1 MIEQGTKEWLSM
13 RGGCVGAS
21 RIIDVMA
28 KSKDGEAAT
37 RKNYKAQLIAER
49 LTGQAQESFT
59 SDAMKRGTELE
70 PVARAMYEV
79 KTGNFVDQVGFII
92 HPDIAYAG
100 ASPDGLIDSDGL
112 VEIKCPNTATHI
124 EYLKERK
131 PPRNYML
138 QMQWQMEC
146 TGRKWC
152 DWVSY
157 DDRLPER
164 LQMMIVRVE
173 RDQEMIDKIKVE
185 VIKFLGEIDESIKQL
200 EAIQ

>member
-1 MIEQGTKEWLSM
+1 MIEQGTKAWLAM

-59 SDAMKRGTELE
+59 SDAMKRGTEIE

-185 VIKFLGEIDESIKQL
+185 VIKFLEEIDESIKQL
-200 EAIQ
+200 DAIQ